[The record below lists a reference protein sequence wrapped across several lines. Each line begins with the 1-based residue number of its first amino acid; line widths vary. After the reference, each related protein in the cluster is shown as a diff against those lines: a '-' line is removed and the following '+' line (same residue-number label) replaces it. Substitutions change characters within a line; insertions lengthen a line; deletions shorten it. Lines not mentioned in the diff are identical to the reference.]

1 MGFVPAE
8 ALSPKTHSK
17 PYIVVDD
24 FLPLEL
30 ALAMRADIDAHFG
43 QPAKHEPEAHQI
55 WNYWYVPNTYTYLR
69 TLPEK
74 VIEHAKVDAFLTALR
89 DWSVAQLGLSDVTW
103 PYLSLYIPGCNQA
116 LHNDALNGR
125 LAFVYSLTKDQRLT
139 IGGETIVMEEGDPF
153 RSNLANPMAV
163 QGFCSFI
170 EPKFNRLVL
179 FDDRMIHGV
188 QRLEGSM
195 DPVEGRFV
203 FHGHI
208 QEQGPVVTGAQPYEA
223 LQPHLQQGLGAFV
236 QENGEYAFNFHGPI
250 SVRFVVGADGIV
262 GGLHVLLDR
271 VTHIAD
277 RFAGG
282 WEELRRRYLV
292 TLGNIRYPTAEA
304 PTVVILPMVFA
315 GPAGRRTEG

>member
-1 MGFVPAE
+1 MGFVPEE
-8 ALSPKTHSK
+8 ALAPKTHTK

-30 ALAMRADIDAHFG
+30 AQSMRADIDAHFG
-43 QPAKHEPEAHQI
+43 TPDKHRPEAHQI

-69 TLPEK
+69 TQPEK
-74 VIEHAKVDAFLTALR
+74 VIEHGKVDAFLTALR
-89 DWSVAQLGLSDVTW
+89 DWSIAQLGMSDVTW

-125 LAFVYSLTKDQRLT
+125 LAFVYSLTRDQRLT
-139 IGGETIVMEEGDPF
+139 IGGETIVMSEGDPF
-153 RSNLANPMAV
+153 RSNLASPQAV
-163 QGFCSFI
+163 QGFCTFI

-179 FDDRMIHGV
+179 FDDRMIHAV

-208 QEQGPVVTGAQPYEA
+208 KEQGPIVTGAQSYEA
-223 LQPHLQQGLGAFV
+223 LQPFLQQGLGTFV
-236 QENGEYAFNFHGPI
+236 QEYGDYAFNFHGPI

-262 GGLHVLLDR
+262 GNMHVLLDR
-271 VTHIAD
+271 VTHVAERD
-277 RFAGG
+277 AAG
-282 WEELRRRYLV
+282 WEDLRRRYLLA
-292 TLGNIRYPTAEA
+292 LGGIRYAAAEA
-304 PTVVILPMVFA
+304 PTVVILPIVFA
-315 GPAGRRTEG
+315 GPAGRQPQT